1 MIIRNLEKVRA
12 VIKEATDLDVAYAY
26 DDLVF
31 PEHAAF
37 LIQFD
42 DTNDQNYFC
51 YFHQDCL
58 ADAKTEIFTNLSIA
72 LNKQKSKL
80 ISKGSFA
87 MDQKNDEIEIKFYLV

>member
-1 MIIRNLEKVRA
+1 MIIRDLEKVRT

-58 ADAKTEIFTNLSIA
+58 ADSKTAIFNNLSSV
-72 LNKQKSKL
+72 LKKYRNKL
-80 ISKGSFA
+80 ISKGTFA
-87 MDQKNDEIEIKFYLV
+87 LDQKNDEIEIKFYLV